1 MCIKKN
7 FNFKPRNLNFLF
19 LKNLSGR
26 SLIEKIKNFKSKK
39 SFFNE
44 IANFISTEIKKNK
57 NKKLLKDFK
66 LPFKSIPGNII
77 YYYLNQI
84 KISFFNFDFEN
95 FPKFFYYPL
104 LFNIILSSIS
114 IFFIPELKRF
124 VFFRNIITFYFLDN
138 RYILFLEKKLK
149 ILEKNIKNLNLE
161 NIKIFFW
168 FLVKLQ
174 KKKVSNL
181 VFENLSIKN
190 PLISFL
196 KKNKEMEY
204 KKKNFKKI
212 VYQQVFVKK
221 FFEELSRGLTNYSYK
236 KPVKKLN
243 KDEKEHLK
251 LISYKK
257 LKLLNKLEIFTKL
270 IFLKKEY
277 LN

>member
-1 MCIKKN
+1 
-7 FNFKPRNLNFLF
+7 
-19 LKNLSGR
+19 
-26 SLIEKIKNFKSKK
+26 
-39 SFFNE
+39 
-44 IANFISTEIKKNK
+44 
-57 NKKLLKDFK
+57 
-66 LPFKSIPGNII
+66 
-77 YYYLNQI
+77 
-84 KISFFNFDFEN
+84 
-95 FPKFFYYPL
+95 
-104 LFNIILSSIS
+104 
-114 IFFIPELKRF
+114 
-124 VFFRNIITFYFLDN
+124 
-138 RYILFLEKKLK
+138 
-149 ILEKNIKNLNLE
+149 
-161 NIKIFFW
+161 
-168 FLVKLQ
+168 
-174 KKKVSNL
+174 L

>member
-1 MCIKKN
+1 M
-7 FNFKPRNLNFLF
+7 
-19 LKNLSGR
+19 
-26 SLIEKIKNFKSKK
+26 
-39 SFFNE
+39 
-44 IANFISTEIKKNK
+44 
-57 NKKLLKDFK
+57 
-66 LPFKSIPGNII
+66 
-77 YYYLNQI
+77 
-84 KISFFNFDFEN
+84 
-95 FPKFFYYPL
+95 
-104 LFNIILSSIS
+104 
-114 IFFIPELKRF
+114 
-124 VFFRNIITFYFLDN
+124 FFRNIITFYFLEN